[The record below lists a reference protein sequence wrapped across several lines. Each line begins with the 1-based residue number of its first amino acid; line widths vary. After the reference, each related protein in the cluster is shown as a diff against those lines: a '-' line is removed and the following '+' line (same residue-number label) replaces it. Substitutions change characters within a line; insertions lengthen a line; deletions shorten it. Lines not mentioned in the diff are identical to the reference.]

1 MTPQLGEFS
10 GVTTAVSDAQSRR
23 GAVTVVV
30 RVAGER
36 FRFTQHG
43 TGRGALLAVRTGDVI
58 VLDAQRAALDARRL
72 RFVAGRHIQGELRN
86 VTVHAVLPAVAPWH
100 RAANRVHA
108 AIDRGLRT
116 THPHDA
122 ALARGL
128 VLGDDSG
135 QPARMTEVFRASGL
149 GHLLAV
155 SGQNVALLLA
165 SLTPGLRRLSR
176 WWRLATALGIIA
188 FFALVTRF
196 EPSVVRAATMAAVV
210 QVGFAVGRDALPL
223 RALAI
228 TVMLVVVA
236 DPLATMQVGF
246 LLRHN

>member
-10 GVTTAVSDAQSRR
+10 GVATAVSDAQSRR

-36 FRFTQHG
+36 FRLTQHG
-43 TGRGALLAVRTGDVI
+43 MGRGSLLAVRTGDRL
-58 VLDAQRAALDARRL
+58 VLDAQRAAFDSRRL

-100 RAANRVHA
+100 RAANRVHS

-116 THPHDA
+116 THSHDA

-128 VLGDDSG
+128 ILGDDSG

-176 WWRLATALGIIA
+176 WWRLATTLGIIA
-188 FFALVTRF
+188 FFALVTDRKSTRLNSSHVS
-196 EPSVVRAATMAAVV
+196 ESRMPSSA
-210 QVGFAVGRDALPL
+210 
-223 RALAI
+223 
-228 TVMLVVVA
+228 
-236 DPLATMQVGF
+236 
-246 LLRHN
+246 